1 MSIEVLKPGALTT
14 FQDLGRTGYQQY
26 GIPVNGVMDARSH
39 RLANLLAGNDPGD
52 ATLEITLIGPTLRM
66 LANVTI
72 ALCGAD
78 LEPLADGKA
87 VPLNEAV
94 QLRTGTELS
103 FGQRR
108 SGARAYLAVRGG
120 FALEPVMGSCST
132 FVRGGYGGHRGRPLR
147 KGDLIAV
154 RDRGASNEAPP
165 SAARMPAFHKDVI
178 GTPGAPLR
186 VIAGREWTL
195 FSADAQRA
203 FVSTPYRIGAQSDRM
218 GYRLEGEPLALAAA
232 RQMMSEAVGFG
243 TIQVP
248 SDGQPIVLMADRQT
262 TGGYPKIA
270 HVCAVD
276 LPRLAQKMPGESV
289 HFEMIGLDEAQRL
302 LAQQERAFAKVEAR
316 SGI

>member
-14 FQDLGRTGYQQY
+14 FQDLGRTGYQQF
-26 GIPVNGVMDARSH
+26 GIPVNGVMDERAH

-66 LANVTI
+66 LADVTI

-78 LEPLADGKA
+78 LEPMADGEA

-94 QLRTGTELS
+94 PLPTGTELS

-108 SGARAYLAVRGG
+108 SGVRAYLAVRGG

-147 KGDLIAV
+147 KGDVIAV
-154 RDRGASNEAPP
+154 RERGASNAAPP
-165 SAARMPAFHKDVI
+165 SAASMPTFPNDVI
-178 GTPGAPLR
+178 GAPGAPLR
-186 VIAGREWTL
+186 VIAGREWPL
-195 FSADAQRA
+195 FSADAQCA
-203 FVSTPYRIGAQSDRM
+203 FANTPYRIGAQSDRM
-218 GYRLEGEPLALAAA
+218 GYRLEGEPLALGTA

-276 LPRLAQKMPGESV
+276 LPRLAQTMPGESV
-289 HFEMIGLDEAQRL
+289 RFEMIGLDEAQRL
-302 LAQQERAFAKVEAR
+302 LAQQERAFAKVETR
-316 SGI
+316 FGV